1 MSKYMV
7 VVLLG
12 IILTAVVASA
22 IVPVSIRMRGMGEGL
37 VGIVDDEYSDLFF
50 NPAAINRITGT
61 RVYTNLSNLHNFGSD
76 LIFDP
81 EYWPDMYY
89 NLLGGITTCKH
100 HKIGALLETG
110 GYDMTMTSEDFMN
123 QSIGIERVSDT
134 NKYMMRYKNMNTE
147 LDIFW
152 GKKIDKYYLGAM
164 FGPKLMDGVME
175 IKNTSIEYFYSHD
188 SLLSYTFDET
198 DSVSK
203 ARVMAYPFILGVIS
217 GTHENENSLSFA
229 FGYDRQNGIIPTN
242 FVNSIITNS
251 ISTTPWTSDTAFEKM
266 QEKICQGGFF
276 ASLTG
281 RNKRRYEG
289 YSLSFLAGI
298 TYIHEPISLDA
309 YDTSYSFY
317 TPGTGQKEVT
327 SMIARQKGSGA
338 MNYFG
343 IGVGIGAEKYFN
355 TMGMNSLF
363 AIGLIP
369 SYVNGTNKIN
379 IKPAIYKTNY
389 YHNYPHEGMPD
400 TLGYTD
406 VQVLGEYDEIKD
418 CFGGLSL
425 SLPVGL
431 ETHLTDR
438 LVLRL
443 GASEDMMLT
452 FKYNTDEMMI
462 DSGTTETYTQT
473 EPFDTTII
481 THNPPDEID
490 QYHWKS
496 EEKLNFVS
504 QTTYHY
510 GLGYKINDNIEL
522 NFLNY
527 GQLTD
532 LRNWVLGVNIKF

>member
-1 MSKYMV
+1 MSKHIV

-81 EYWPDMYY
+81 EYSPDMYY
-89 NLLGGITTCKH
+89 NLLGGITTVKH
-100 HKIGALLETG
+100 NKIGALLETG
-110 GYDMTMTSEDFMN
+110 GWDITNTSEEFYNERDGVEMTS
-123 QSIGIERVSDT
+123 DT
-134 NKYMMRYKNMNTE
+134 SKMMMRYKNFNTE
-147 LDIFW
+147 LDLFW
-152 GKKIDKYYLGAM
+152 GKKIDKYYVGAM
-164 FGPKLMDGVME
+164 FGPKLMDGIME
-175 IKNTSIEYFYSHD
+175 AKYTTIDYYYRHD
-188 SLLSYTFDET
+188 SMLSYTFDET

-242 FVNSIITNS
+242 FINSIVTNY
-251 ISTTPWTSDTAFEKM
+251 ISTTPWTNEIGFEKM

-276 ASLTG
+276 TSLMG
-281 RNKRRYEG
+281 RNKRRYEDHSIS
-289 YSLSFLAGI
+289 YLAGI
-298 TYIHEPISLDA
+298 TYIHEPISYEA
-309 YDTSYSFY
+309 YDTNYSYY
-317 TPGTGQKEVT
+317 TPATGQIEEDFW
-327 SMIARQKGSGA
+327 IDRIKGSGA
-338 MNYFG
+338 MNYLAL
-343 IGVGIGAEKYFN
+343 GVGIGAEKYFSP
-355 TMGMNSLF
+355 MGAKSLF
-363 AIGLIP
+363 AIGFIP
-369 SYVNGTNKIN
+369 SYINGVNKIN
-379 IKPAIYKTNY
+379 YKPETYYEHY
-389 YHNYPHEGMPD
+389 YHNFPHEGMPD
-400 TLGYTD
+400 TLEYTD
-406 VQVLGEYDEIKD
+406 DWVSGEHYDIKEN
-418 CFGGLSL
+418 FGGLSL

-431 ETHLTDR
+431 ETHLTDK

-462 DSGTTETYTQT
+462 DSGSTETIHQT
-473 EPFDTTII
+473 LPYDTTW
-481 THNPPDEID
+481 TYHTPDEVS
-490 QYHWKS
+490 QYHYNYTD
-496 EEKLNFVS
+496 KLNFVN